1 MKRIMQGVE
10 YIAIAVLLSLSA
22 IIILQVIMRNFFG
35 TGFVWVEELSRFLLL
50 SMVLI
55 SAPVVFYHGA
65 HVKFD
70 LFYRKLSVRGK
81 MIHSLVLV
89 SLIVFF
95 HVVYIVSHY
104 QLMKNSGN
112 VLSPCLS
119 IPNRYYFAA
128 GLIGAVIAIAAG
140 ISRIIGILK
149 GD

>member
-1 MKRIMQGVE
+1 MQGVE
-10 YIAIAVLLSLSA
+10 YLAIAVLLSLSA
-22 IIILQVIMRNFFG
+22 IIILQVVMRNFFG

-50 SMVLI
+50 TMVLI

-70 LFYRKLSVRGK
+70 LFYRKLPVQGK
-81 MIHSLVLV
+81 VIHSLVLV

-95 HVVYIVSHY
+95 YVVYIISHY

-119 IPNRYYFAA
+119 IPNRYYFIA
-128 GLIGAVIAIAAG
+128 GLAGAIIAIAAG
-140 ISRIIGILK
+140 VSRILGILK
-149 GD
+149 GRDL